1 MASCFRAVKDKR
13 PVKLFFE
20 DEARFGRINNVS
32 RCWVPPGSRAVVG
45 QQMVREYI
53 YAYTAICPQT
63 GENYSI
69 IAPVTN
75 TQVMNVFLKAL
86 SKRYRKYRIVLC
98 LDAAGWHISGAL
110 KVPENIELLL
120 LPAYSPQLNPTEH
133 LWDYIREQKG
143 FNNHVFT
150 SIDEVEQQLEKALK
164 EINDEKQVIK
174 GMCYFNWL
182 KRIS

>member
-1 MASCFRAVKDKR
+1 M
-13 PVKLFFE
+13 FFE

-75 TQVMNVFLKAL
+75 TQVMNMFLKAL
-86 SKRYRKYRIVLC
+86 SKRYSKYRIVLC
-98 LDAAGWHISGAL
+98 LDAAGWHTSGAL

-133 LWDYIREQKG
+133 IWDYIREQKG

-150 SIDEVEQQLEKALK
+150 SIDEVEEQLEKALR